1 MHRAMTRR
9 LRALARL
16 AIAVLAA
23 SISGCGGDP
32 EPTQTVTER
41 VVTEQRTVTE
51 KAPSATD
58 ESVPP
63 EEPSRARRIK
73 VPNVVGKNHQ
83 AAQNKMQAAGL
94 FVLAEED
101 ATGQGRALVL
111 DRSWKVVSQSPAPG
125 KRVSEDKTITLRSKK
140 IGE

>member
-1 MHRAMTRR
+1 MKRE
-9 LRALARL
+9 LRVLARL
-16 AIAVLAA
+16 SIAALVGGTAA
-23 SISGCGGDP
+23 CGGDS

-41 VVTEQRTVTE
+41 VVTEQKTVTE
-51 KAPSATD
+51 KAPSSGD
-58 ESVPP
+58 ESPSS
-63 EEPSRARRIK
+63 EEPARTRRVK

-94 FVLAEED
+94 FVLVEED

-111 DRSWKVVSQSPAPG
+111 DRNWTVVSQSPAPG

-140 IGE
+140 LGE